1 MTLPQ
6 LGDDIAMTT
15 QSGDDTGTTV
25 TTQLGNDHNPA
36 APLQDKPEEAP
47 NDSIHDEDDDG
58 DDSDD
63 DGYRFQP
70 VTFVENPSLEC
81 TPSPSFYEERFYS
94 TYLEDCTDVK
104 DFLGQLR
111 FWRALMQANGKAIN
125 DCSFIKAILTRLPS
139 EYHDFSSYYESLR
152 QTYPFWGKIT
162 IDELDERL
170 RSFEYQFQE
179 QEAKTEEAKK
189 ALTDRRKLA
198 SSRTLDPES
207 IHRGLKFTHLE
218 DCRSMKDY
226 LGRMFFWRRSL
237 KEHGEEVT
245 DSNFLDAIVKGLT
258 HDYEQVGT
266 HYLTLRSTP
275 AFNEQILEEF
285 ANRLVAIERYLPMF
299 KLDDPLFFNDWMI
312 EDLRYRWGPAN
323 VIDIDWKIHGYF
335 GRTPASVLLD
345 VLSLMPG
352 GQPYREGTE
361 EFTRIS
367 CFVGVLLVF
376 RHLIQHFRLVDVA
389 RWSFFVACIA
399 GLEQFGLVFPFTSA
413 SLGFKIV
420 LPLILL
426 NGILVAKARGRVR
439 GCRRAKT
446 C

>member
-1 MTLPQ
+1 MTPPQ

-15 QSGDDTGTTV
+15 QSGDNTGTTV
-25 TTQLGNDHNPA
+25 TTQLRIDPSLGG
-36 APLQDKPEEAP
+36 KPDEAP
-47 NDSIHDEDDDG
+47 NDSTHDEDDDG

-63 DGYRFQP
+63 DGYRFPP
-70 VTFVENPSLEC
+70 VTFMEKPSLEC
-81 TPSPSFYEERFYS
+81 TPSPAFYEERFYS

-111 FWRALMQANGKAIN
+111 FWRALMQANEKAIN
-125 DCSFIKAILTRLPS
+125 DYSFIKAILTRLPS

-198 SSRTLDPES
+198 SSRTLDPEF
-207 IHRGLKFTHLE
+207 IHRDLKFTHLE

-226 LGRMFFWRRSL
+226 LGRMFFWQRSL

-266 HYLTLRSTP
+266 HCLTLRSTP

-299 KLDDPLFFNDWMI
+299 KLEDPLFFNDWLE

-323 VIDIDWKIHGYF
+323 VMDIDWKIHGYF
-335 GRTPASVLLD
+335 GLTLASVLLD

-361 EFTRIS
+361 EYTRIL

-376 RHLIQHFRLVDVA
+376 RHLIRHFRLVDVA
-389 RWSFFVACIA
+389 RWTFFVAFIA
-399 GLEQFGLVFPFTSA
+399 GLEQFGLVLPITCG
-413 SLGFKIV
+413 SLGFKVV

-426 NGILVAKARGRVR
+426 NGILVAKARGRVK